1 MMKTGEVDEE
11 PEPEFAESE
20 PELCEDK
27 KVQESKKLQERD
39 TSKEAILD
47 SVNNKI
53 VPELEWVAEFGKDA
67 GLYGLAELC
76 EEYANTLR
84 NTKIEESKDCE
95 EEPVKEGFSKQSFN
109 EVFTKYYKD
118 TISKTESFET
128 IKVLKN
134 DKAIKVEGKLNL
146 TNGNSKDITLTLN
159 KVQEGT
165 SFTKYELHESGLLK
179 ESKSS
184 VAKLM
189 TRTND
194 NVIKCCYITK

>member
-1 MMKTGEVDEE
+1 M
-11 PEPEFAESE
+11 
-20 PELCEDK
+20 
-27 KVQESKKLQERD
+27 
-39 TSKEAILD
+39 
-47 SVNNKI
+47 
-53 VPELEWVAEFGKDA
+53 
-67 GLYGLAELC
+67 
-76 EEYANTLR
+76 
-84 NTKIEESKDCE
+84 
-95 EEPVKEGFSKQSFN
+95 
-109 EVFTKYYKD
+109 
-118 TISKTESFET
+118 
-128 IKVLKN
+128 KN

-159 KVQEGT
+159 KVQEDT